1 MNQKISHYF
10 KIKIFVK
17 LSEDK
22 AQTMEAKSQKGLYFI
37 EEVIDVTGH
46 LGEYNFQWA
55 WSSVLFLDKMSEDF
69 AGIIY

>member
-1 MNQKISHYF
+1 
-10 KIKIFVK
+10 
-17 LSEDK
+17 
-22 AQTMEAKSQKGLYFI
+22 MEAKSQKGLYFI